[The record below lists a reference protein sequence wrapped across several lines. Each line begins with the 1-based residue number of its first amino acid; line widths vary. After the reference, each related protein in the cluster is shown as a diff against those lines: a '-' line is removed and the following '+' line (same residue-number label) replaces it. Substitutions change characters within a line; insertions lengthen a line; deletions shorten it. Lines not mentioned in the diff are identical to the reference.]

1 MKRHRSPAAAAGAV
15 ARRVVLYG
23 VVLIMVIYSIFPFY
37 WMIVSS
43 FKDRQEIFAAKPTYY
58 PHRFTVNNY
67 WNLFTKTNALN
78 WFRNSVVVTTCSVV
92 LATAVAATGAYALTR
107 FRMRGRTVIGNLV
120 LFVYMF
126 PAIMIGI
133 PLFFIMHR
141 LGLLDSHFGLVVAYV
156 AQVLPYTLWLL
167 RAFFQAIPIGIEEAA
182 RMDGASRLQTII
194 RVVFP
199 LALPGIVATSV
210 FSAMVCWN
218 EYVYA
223 FLFLA
228 AEWKKT
234 IPTGLRHFTTS
245 HGVLW
250 EYIFSLSVLAAIPLV
265 IFFLSL
271 QKRLIETMSGGVK
284 G

>member
-1 MKRHRSPAAAAGAV
+1 MKRFSSPGHAAGYISKRTV
-15 ARRVVLYG
+15 LYIVVLLMI
-23 VVLIMVIYSIFPFY
+23 VYSVFPFY
-37 WMIVSS
+37 WMTVSA
-43 FKDRQEIFAAKPTYY
+43 FKDRQEIFAAEPTYY
-58 PHRFTVNNY
+58 PQRFTLNNFK
-67 WNLFTKTNALN
+67 NLVTKTNALN
-78 WFRNSVVVTTCSVV
+78 WFRNSLIVTSFSVVVS
-92 LATAVAATGAYALTR
+92 TAIASAGAYALTR
-107 FRMRGRTVIGNLV
+107 FRMRGRTAVGNLI

-126 PAIMIGI
+126 PPIMIGI
-133 PLFFIMHR
+133 PLFFIMNR
-141 LGLLDSHFGLVVAYV
+141 LGLLDTHYGLIIAYI

-167 RAFFQAIPIGIEEAA
+167 RAFFQAIPIDIEEAA
-182 RMDGASRLQTII
+182 RIDGASRLQTII

-199 LALPGIVATSV
+199 LAFPGIVATSV

-223 FLFLA
+223 FLFLST
-228 AEWKKT
+228 EWKKT

-265 IFFLSL
+265 IFFLTM
-271 QKRLIETMSGGVK
+271 QKRLIETMAGGVK